1 MKKEG
6 KLVSSMELV
15 RKFGISY
22 STLTHYT
29 NLGLLRVVQKNGNK
43 KLYQI
48 NRAKRRLNKIKKLS
62 TEGYP
67 LKIIRKILSD
77 GDKK

>member
-6 KLVSSMELV
+6 KLISSMELI

-29 NLGLLRVVQKNGNK
+29 NLGLLRVARKNGNK
-43 KLYQI
+43 RLYQV
-48 NRAKRRLNKIKKLS
+48 NQAKKRLNKIKELS

-67 LKIIRKILSD
+67 LKIIRKILSK
-77 GDKK
+77 GV